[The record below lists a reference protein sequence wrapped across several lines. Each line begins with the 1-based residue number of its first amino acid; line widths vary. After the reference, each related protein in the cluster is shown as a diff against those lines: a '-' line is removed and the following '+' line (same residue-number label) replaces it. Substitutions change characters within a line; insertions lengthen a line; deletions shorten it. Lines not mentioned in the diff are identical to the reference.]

1 MDDFVTATMFN
12 REIGK
17 SSNYVHWLIKS
28 QPDFPKPDFVWSEP
42 SGLKKRLWK
51 RAVLIKYVERHE
63 ERIQGRLQW
72 SKLEKN
78 AKRALFWHFFH
89 LTTGN
94 GARRRLAGQLRD
106 EQIAQAGSAPL
117 ACDRLNIDYQDF
129 DKSPMSY
136 QRPVG
141 VMPLYR
147 AVTRPAYNPPRRM
160 GESAQNGRFQ
170 INVISSTATKCVSN
184 IHSGIEQYKKTIL
197 LKEQGKT

>member
-1 MDDFVTATMFN
+1 MSKDLVTASMLN
-12 REIGK
+12 KELGK

-28 QPDFPKPDFVWSEP
+28 QPDFPKPEFVWTEP

-51 RAVLIKYVERHE
+51 RAVLIQYVARHE
-63 ERIQGRLQW
+63 ERIKGRLQR

-78 AKRALFWHFFH
+78 ANRALFWHFFH
-89 LTTGN
+89 LTCGN

-136 QRPVG
+136 QRPFG

-147 AVTRPAYNPPRRM
+147 AVTRPTYNPPRRI
-160 GESAQNGRFQ
+160 GESVQNGRIQ

-184 IHSGIEQYKKTIL
+184 IPSGIQRYEKNHSVK
-197 LKEQGKT
+197 GAG

>member
-1 MDDFVTATMFN
+1 MSKDLVTASMLN
-12 REIGK
+12 KELGK

-28 QPDFPKPDFVWSEP
+28 QPDFPEPEFVWTEP

-89 LTTGN
+89 LITGN
-94 GARRRLAGQLRD
+94 GARRRLAVHLRD
-106 EQIAQAGSAPL
+106 EQIAKAGTAPL

-136 QRPVG
+136 QRPIG
-141 VMPLYR
+141 VVPLYR
-147 AVTRPAYNPPRRM
+147 AVTRPAYNPPRRI
-160 GESAQNGRFQ
+160 GESAQNGRVQ
-170 INVISSTATKCVSN
+170 INVISSIAT
-184 IHSGIEQYKKTIL
+184 
-197 LKEQGKT
+197 

>member
-1 MDDFVTATMFN
+1 MMDDLVTATMFN

-28 QPDFPKPDFVWSEP
+28 QPDFPKPDFVWTES

-51 RAVLIKYVERHE
+51 RSVLVKFVTHHD
-63 ERIQGRLQW
+63 ERIKNRLQR
-72 SKLEKN
+72 SKMERN

-94 GARRRLAGQLRD
+94 GARRRLAGHLRD
-106 EQIAQAGSAPL
+106 EQIAKSGSASL

-136 QRPVG
+136 QRPIG
-141 VMPLYR
+141 VVPLYR
-147 AVTRPAYNPPRRM
+147 AVTRPTYNPPCRM

-170 INVISSTATKCVSN
+170 INVISSTATK
-184 IHSGIEQYKKTIL
+184 
-197 LKEQGKT
+197 